1 MEYIPIL
8 LFVGAVVG
16 IPMAILLF
24 NQYGTKRGCGRG
36 CATCGN
42 RDICY
47 RNKKKAQDK

>member
-1 MEYIPIL
+1 MEYIPIV
-8 LFVGAVVG
+8 LFIATVVG
-16 IPMAILLF
+16 IPIGILLG

-47 RNKKKAQDK
+47 RRKKH

>member
-1 MEYIPIL
+1 MESIPIL
-8 LFVGAVVG
+8 LFVEAVVG

-42 RDICY
+42 REICY
-47 RNKKKAQDK
+47 RKKKKKL

>member
-1 MEYIPIL
+1 MEYIPIV
-8 LFVGAVVG
+8 LFIAAVVG
-16 IPMAILLF
+16 IPMAILLG

-47 RNKKKAQDK
+47 RRKKH